1 MVFRIEV
8 NLGNRFLLLKTMKRR
23 FGNIQ
28 TSNLFSVNTPKHIKH
43 CQQFCTFCSPERYT
57 IMIHNENVNQIH
69 YTMCPYDELLIM
81 AKLICT
87 NLVHDP
93 VNNNNSNNCLTILV
107 LSITCGKLSNYT
119 KYNPFNIIQ
128 NTNLNNNTSD
138 QKYSTT
144 QAGSLN
150 PLNTIISINIQT
162 ISRSIKRSKHQKSD
176 YKQSRT
182 RSKWGVVNMSI
193 NKNIHSDIRID
204 VNSTAST
211 HTTDNRPKKIDY
223 IYDNNHNHYCCYYY
237 YYYYCYHY
245 YYYYFP
251 SQNIPYFKSFY
262 PERILD
268 TNENTLQVD
277 QVLPKSTCDNQSNN
291 NQVNQNVNRKNTNK
305 AQVKLTENDTDHEV
319 MQYMSKCDLVKNC
332 AETQFR
338 SQKLIKSKS
347 GILSVNSRPPEPVG
361 CQLLQMT
368 SAPVSVPKLL

>member
-204 VNSTAST
+204 
-211 HTTDNRPKKIDY
+211 
-223 IYDNNHNHYCCYYY
+223 
-237 YYYYCYHY
+237 
-245 YYYYFP
+245 
-251 SQNIPYFKSFY
+251 SFY

-277 QVLPKSTCDNQSNN
+277 QVLPKSQSKC
-291 NQVNQNVNRKNTNK
+291 QQKKHYK

-319 MQYMSKCDLVKNC
+319 MQYI
-332 AETQFR
+332 
-338 SQKLIKSKS
+338 SQKLIKSIIYNFRKVEYYQS
-347 GILSVNSRPPEPVG
+347 THVHQN
-361 CQLLQMT
+361 LLD
-368 SAPVSVPKLL
+368 VSCYK